1 MDGDITGEYINGTI
15 YVTYVYDYIRGN
27 LVVNYV
33 DSEGNKL
40 TEEITSIDIIGN
52 KYETIQKE
60 FEGYTFITVDGE
72 TTGEYI
78 DGTIYVTYYYDKNI
92 GTGNIE
98 PPQTGLDLSSLTHS
112 TVTTELYRKEEE

>member
-1 MDGDITGEYINGTI
+1 MTNMQLSYSALKGI
-15 YVTYVYDYIRGN
+15 
-27 LVVNYV
+27 LVVNYL

-40 TEEITSIDIIGN
+40 TEEITTIDMVGRDY
-52 KYETIQKE
+52 KTESKH
-60 FEGYTFITVDGE
+60 FDGYTFITVDGE
-72 TTGEYI
+72 VTGTYI
-78 DGTIYVTYYYDKNI
+78 DGILYVTYYYEKYT